1 MMTDDRYYMSSCSIT
16 IDRQCESDGIP
27 MERMERTLPI
37 TFQVESN
44 STPGQKTQKR
54 SSKRMRFEIGFD
66 MKGRSMIVKRTSG
79 YFKGTCGHC
88 CTAIY
93 SLHYLIHEISM
104 GLVAE

>member
-1 MMTDDRYYMSSCSIT
+1 MTTDDRYYTSSCSIT
-16 IDRQCESDGIP
+16 NDRQCESDGIP